1 MPQESIPLH
10 SPVHL
15 LHTFTTLILAIVVT
29 SASNGTEN
37 INNESENASVPN
49 IVLILADDL
58 GYGDLSCYG
67 GTAFRTPHL
76 DALADQGMRLVDF
89 HSSGP
94 VCSPTRAG
102 LVTGRYQ
109 QRAGV
114 PGVIFADPKQNRHH
128 GLHTEEVTF
137 AELLQEAGYATAV
150 FGKWHLGYQKRFNPT
165 HHGFDRFRGYTS
177 GNVDYISHY
186 DRMGIYDWW
195 EGLETIEEEGYTT
208 HLITRHAVRFIEQN
222 KDRPFC
228 VYVAHEAPHSP
239 WQGPGDPPVRGPQ
252 ATRGNAVR
260 GDAIQRAYR
269 EMVQEMDKGVG
280 DVVAALKR
288 LDLAERTLVFFLSD
302 NGGTPHGSNGPLR
315 GHKGQLW
322 EGGHRV
328 PAIAWWPGRVA
339 PGTTS
344 DQLSISTDL
353 MPTMLALAGVDVP
366 EGHKLDGLSLL
377 PVLLEGKSL
386 GHRKLFWS
394 YGRQQAMRDG
404 PWKLVLGQGKGKP
417 PSNAPQPELFHL
429 ADDLEEQ
436 HNLAHEHPD
445 RVRVMR
451 EAIRDWQADVEA
463 EATRPPASPPSADLN
478 PTADK
483 PLSASR

>member
-1 MPQESIPLH
+1 MKRTAPRQDSAPPPSRGSLPH
-10 SPVHL
+10 K
-15 LHTFTTLILAIVVT
+15 TAAFILAVAAGVLSMGPEKRVQGDET
-29 SASNGTEN
+29 DPA
-37 INNESENASVPN
+37 PN
-49 IVLILADDL
+49 IVIILADDL

-76 DALADQGMRLVDF
+76 DALAAEGMRLVDF

-128 GLHTEEVTF
+128 GLHTHEVTF
-137 AELLQEAGYATAV
+137 AELLQKAGYATAIL
-150 FGKWHLGYQKRFNPT
+150 GKWHLGYRKEFNPT
-165 HHGFDRFRGYTS
+165 HHGFDRFRGYVS

-195 EGLETIEEEGYTT
+195 ERLETVEEEGYTT
-208 HLITRHAVRFIEQN
+208 HLITRHAVRFIEEN

-252 ATRGNAVR
+252 ATRGSAVR
-260 GDAIQRAYR
+260 GDEIKRAYR
-269 EMVQEMDKGVG
+269 EMVQEMDVGVYQI
-280 DVVAALKR
+280 VSTLKR

-302 NGGTPHGSNGPLR
+302 NGGTAHGSNGPLR

-328 PAIAWWPGRVA
+328 PAIAWWPGRIA
-339 PGTTS
+339 PGTVC
-344 DQLSISTDL
+344 DELAISTDL
-353 MPTMLALAGVDVP
+353 MPTMLALAGADVP
-366 EGHKLDGLSLL
+366 EGHELDGVNLL
-377 PVLLEGKSL
+377 PVLLEGQSL
-386 GHRKLFWS
+386 GRRKLFWS
-394 YGRQQAMRDG
+394 YGRQEAMRDG
-404 PWKLVLGQGKGKP
+404 PWKLVISQPKGKP
-417 PSNAPQPELFHL
+417 PSNAPASELFQLGDDLGEQYNL
-429 ADDLEEQ
+429 AD
-436 HNLAHEHPD
+436 EHPE
-445 RVRVMR
+445 RAQTMR
-451 EAIRDWQADVEA
+451 EAMRVWQTDVETG
-463 EATRPPASPPSADLN
+463 ATRQPDHPEQPSPEDSQSP
-478 PTADK
+478 
-483 PLSASR
+483 